1 MSYEVEM
8 KFPLPSLADV
18 DSLRARV
25 AQVGAITQAVLDQRD
40 VYLAHPS
47 RDFVVTDEVFRLR
60 HVGEQNYLTYK
71 GPVLDTE
78 TKTRRE
84 IEVAAASGSVAAAQL
99 LDMMTSLGFRPVG
112 EVVKR
117 RTPFHLSRQGREVE
131 IVLDEVRGL
140 GWFVELETIADE
152 AGRAAARECLFDLS
166 RELGLDKSERRS
178 YLRLLL
184 EVTPVIATA
193 TFPGACGASASPAN
207 G

>member
-18 DSLRARV
+18 DSLRERV
-25 AQVGAITQAVLDQRD
+25 AQSGAIAQTTLDQRD

-152 AGRAAARECLFDLS
+152 AGRDAARECLFDLS
-166 RELGLDKSERRS
+166 RELRLGKSERRS

-184 EVTPVIATA
+184 EGDSGTGTQ
-193 TFPGACGASASPAN
+193 
-207 G
+207 

>member
-8 KFPLPSLADV
+8 KFPLPTPADV
-18 DSLRARV
+18 DTLRERIDKS
-25 AQVGAITQAVLDQRD
+25 GAIAQTTIDQRD

-47 RDFVVTDEVFRLR
+47 RDFVQTDEVFRLR

-71 GPVLDTE
+71 GPVLDAE

-84 IEVAAASGSVAAAQL
+84 IEVAAASGFVAASQL

-117 RTPFHLSRQGREVE
+117 RTPFQLSRQGRDIE
-131 IVLDEVRGL
+131 IVLDDVCGL

-152 AGRAAARECLFDLS
+152 ANRDAARNCLFDLS
-166 RELGLDKSERRS
+166 RELELGKSERRS

-184 EVTPVIATA
+184 ESGIAESTD
-193 TFPGACGASASPAN
+193 
-207 G
+207 

>member
-18 DSLRARV
+18 DSLRERV
-25 AQVGAITQAVLDQRD
+25 AQSGAIAQTTLDQRD

-117 RTPFHLSRQGREVE
+117 RTPFHLSRQAREVE

-152 AGRAAARECLFDLS
+152 AGRDAARECLFDLS
-166 RELGLDKSERRS
+166 RELRLGKSERRS

-184 EVTPVIATA
+184 ESGLIPST
-193 TFPGACGASASPAN
+193 
-207 G
+207 

>member
-18 DSLRARV
+18 DSLRERV
-25 AQVGAITQAVLDQRD
+25 AQSGAIAQTTLDQRD

-47 RDFVVTDEVFRLR
+47 RDFVLTDEVFRLR

-99 LDMMTSLGFRPVG
+99 LDMMTLLGFRPVG

-117 RTPFHLSRQGREVE
+117 RTPFHLSRQGRVVE

-152 AGRAAARECLFDLS
+152 AGRDAARECLFDLS
-166 RELGLDKSERRS
+166 RELRLGKSERRS

-184 EVTPVIATA
+184 EGGLIPST
-193 TFPGACGASASPAN
+193 
-207 G
+207 

>member
-8 KFPLPSLADV
+8 KFPLPSLAEV
-18 DSLRARV
+18 DSLRERV
-25 AQVGAITQAVLDQRD
+25 AQAGAIAQTTLDQRD

-140 GWFVELETIADE
+140 GWYVELETIADE
-152 AGRAAARECLFDLS
+152 AGRDAARECLFDLS
-166 RELGLDKSERRS
+166 RELRLGKSERRS

-184 EVTPVIATA
+184 EGDSGTGTQ
-193 TFPGACGASASPAN
+193 
-207 G
+207 

>member
-8 KFPLPSLADV
+8 KFPLPTAADLN
-18 DSLRARV
+18 SLRERIALSGAH
-25 AQVGAITQAVLDQRD
+25 AQESLDQRD

-47 RDFVVTDEVFRLR
+47 RDFVQTDEVFRLR

-71 GPVLDTE
+71 GPVVDAE

-84 IEVAAASGSVAAAQL
+84 IEVAAASGPTAAAHL
-99 LDMMTSLGFRPVG
+99 LDMLTSLGFRPVG

-117 RTPFHLSRQGREVE
+117 RTPFHLSRQGRAVE
-131 IVLDEVRGL
+131 IVLDEVHGL

-152 AGRAAARECLFDLS
+152 TGRDAARECLFELS
-166 RELGLDKSERRS
+166 RELGLGKSERRS

-184 EVTPVIATA
+184 GGEPHEL
-193 TFPGACGASASPAN
+193 
-207 G
+207 

>member
-8 KFPLPSLADV
+8 KYPLPSLADV
-18 DSLRARV
+18 DSLRERI
-25 AQVGAITQAVLDQRD
+25 AQSGALAQAILDQRD

-47 RDFVVTDEVFRLR
+47 RDFVQTDEVFRLR

-71 GPVLDTE
+71 GPVLDAE

-84 IEVAAASGSVAAAQL
+84 IEVAAASGSVAAVEL

-117 RTPFHLSRQGREVE
+117 RTPFQLSRQGREVE

-152 AGRAAARECLFDLS
+152 AGRDAARECLFDLS
-166 RELGLDKSERRS
+166 RELGLGKSERRS

-184 EVTPVIATA
+184 EGDVAE
-193 TFPGACGASASPAN
+193 
-207 G
+207 